1 MTHQSG
7 NGFSALVPNSS
18 VGNHENYDCQA
29 RSQLPVLRSNRN
41 NLILQKYCRVLIE
54 DEEVTENENIV
65 FFKIACKIDHWCI

>member
-1 MTHQSG
+1 MVFRHSFQTAVWETTKIMT
-7 NGFSALVPNSS
+7 V
-18 VGNHENYDCQA
+18 

-41 NLILQKYCRVLIE
+41 KLILQKYCRVLIE